1 MKTVIFNFALI
12 EEKAQLIELIH
23 SMNASEFERVFAVI
37 SSNTSSQF
45 QAYLK
50 ALSSEQIECL
60 QELADDSL
68 KSESVPDYAL
78 CTYLHALSS
87 EQKDAITTRLSIAL
101 IEFFEDDILEKLDD
115 LAIDEIINE
124 SEKTQELSIDYC
136 Q

>member
-1 MKTVIFNFALI
+1 MKT
-12 EEKAQLIELIH
+12 
-23 SMNASEFERVFAVI
+23 
-37 SSNTSSQF
+37 TQF

-50 ALSSEQIECL
+50 ALSSEKIECL

-78 CTYLHALSS
+78 CAYLHALSS

-101 IEFFEDDILEKLDD
+101 IEFFEDSIYEKIDD
-115 LAIDEIINE
+115 LVIDEIVNE
-124 SEKTQELSIDYC
+124 SEKTQELSIDFS